1 MRVYELA
8 KELDIS
14 SKELVV
20 FLKNEGSPVSNHM
33 SVLTEKDV
41 ELVKK
46 TLGKKTAKS
55 ATVKAATEKKSVEKK
70 STSVKKSAS
79 LKKTVV
85 TKKESAKEVKS
96 ATEVESVKKTIQK
109 DEAVHTKK
117 QPDETV
123 QKKDVE
129 IATRKVASD
138 QPKQESTSSNQTKGP
153 KIAAPI
159 NQHTPVRVPTREPVR
174 EEEDL
179 RFLDTS
185 TKQPTSSIGFD
196 RNKGPRGGNT
206 RSTGSQSSRRG
217 GHRRRAARAAHIA
230 AVEQQRKPVT
240 DFTLSKSMPLFEV
253 AQLMGKS
260 DGELIL
266 ALLKRGM
273 VCNRNNVLSTEV
285 IESLATQFGIQ
296 TTVVAPAPDKNVE
309 SIQAKIKQTEDGV
322 SRWPVVVVMGHV
334 DHGKTTLLDFIR
346 KMNVAA
352 REKGGITQHIS
363 AYEVSS
369 KHGKIV
375 FLDTPGHEAFSHL
388 RQKGARITDIAVLVV
403 AADDG
408 VKPQTV
414 EAIKHARQA
423 GVTII
428 VAINK
433 MDKVSPTAVETVKR
447 QLAQHELL
455 VEDWGG
461 NIICV
466 PISGK
471 TGQGVAELLEMI
483 VLQSQMMELKAFPD
497 RPAQAFV
504 LESRLEKGFGPVA
517 SVICTEGTLKQGDFF
532 VCGDSTGKI
541 RLLVDSNGQ
550 KIKEAGPSVPVQ
562 VVGFNEFAS
571 SGEWLKVVSAQDYAR
586 ARAGKTIQATMS
598 ATAQAMQQELS
609 LSSRE
614 TSQRTM
620 NLLIKVDTIGSRE
633 ALMGLMKKL
642 TELSKEVQCPLNI
655 VHVGIGDISESDVD
669 LAANTHSRIIG
680 FHIKSEKNS
689 QMAAKEQNVDIK
701 LFDVIYHLVE
711 YLQEQ
716 LEKKRIIEAVWKQVG
731 EAVVRKVFVT
741 KTGTIAGCY
750 LKEGLCSRDN
760 KFQCVRGG
768 KVVAEGKINSLQRD
782 RKVVKEVHAGYEF
795 AFIADSFN
803 DWQEDD
809 VVLYSAKVKG

>member
-1 MRVYELA
+1 MRVYEIA

-33 SVLTEKDV
+33 SMLTEKDI

-46 TLGKKTAKS
+46 TFGKKTPKLAE
-55 ATVKAATEKKSVEKK
+55 VKIVAEKKPTPEKK
-70 STSVKKSAS
+70 STSVKKT
-79 LKKTVV
+79 LTQ
-85 TKKESAKEVKS
+85 KKEPDLKVAEP
-96 ATEVESVKKTIQK
+96 EKKTI
-109 DEAVHTKK
+109 VHSKTVEKK
-117 QPDETV
+117 QQPGETA

-129 IATRKVASD
+129 IATRNVASA
-138 QPKQESTSSNQTKGP
+138 QPKQETTSSNQIKGP
-153 KIAAPI
+153 TIAAPI
-159 NQHTPVRVPTREPVR
+159 NQKTPVRSLVP
-174 EEEDL
+174 EEEDV
-179 RFLDTS
+179 RFLDIS
-185 TKQPTSSIGFD
+185 TKQATSSMTFD
-196 RNKGPRGGNT
+196 RSKGSRGVNT
-206 RSTGSQSSRRG
+206 QQNTGSRSSRRQH
-217 GHRRRAARAAHIA
+217 HRRRAARAA
-230 AVEQQRKPVT
+230 VEQQQHSAPIT
-240 DFTLSKSMPLFEV
+240 DVVLSKSLPLFEV

-273 VCNRNNVLSTEV
+273 VCNRNNVLSTDV
-285 IESLATQFGIQ
+285 IESLAAQFGIQ
-296 TTVVAPAPDKNVE
+296 TSVAAPAPDKNVE
-309 SIQAKIKQTEDGV
+309 SIQAKIKQTEDGIQ
-322 SRWPVVVVMGHV
+322 RWPVVVVMGHV

-363 AYEVSS
+363 AYEVNS

-375 FLDTPGHEAFSHL
+375 FLDTPGHEAFSYL

-433 MDKVSPTAVETVKR
+433 MDKVAPAAVETVKR
-447 QLAQHELL
+447 QLAQHDLL

-517 SVICTEGTLKQGDFF
+517 SVICTEGTLKQGDYF
-532 VCGDSTGKI
+532 VCGNSSGKI
-541 RLLVDSNGQ
+541 RLLVDSGGQ
-550 KIKEAGPSVPVQ
+550 KVKEAGPSMPVQ

-571 SGEWLKVVSAQDYAR
+571 SGEWLQVVSAHDYNQ
-586 ARAGKTIQATMS
+586 ARAGKTVQAPLST
-598 ATAQAMQQELS
+598 TAQAMQQELS
-609 LSSRE
+609 LASRE
-614 TSQRTM
+614 VSQRSM
-620 NLLIKVDTIGSRE
+620 NLLIKVDTQGSKE
-633 ALMGLMKKL
+633 ALMGLLKKL
-642 TELSKEVQCPLNI
+642 TDLSREVQCPLNI
-655 VHVGIGDISESDVD
+655 VYVGVGDISESDVD
-669 LAANTHSRIIG
+669 LAANTHSMIIG
-680 FHIKSEKNS
+680 FHIKAEKNS
-689 QMAAKEQNVDIK
+689 QMAAKEQVVEIK

-716 LEKKRIIEAVWKQVG
+716 IEKKRIVEAVWKQVG

-750 LKEGLCSRDN
+750 LREGLCSRDN
-760 KFQCVRGG
+760 KFQCIRGS

-795 AFIADSFN
+795 AFIADSFQ

-809 VVLYSAKVKG
+809 VVLYLAKVKG